1 MKNKT
6 IWIIILVLL
15 LAVAGAAAFI
25 IHDRN
30 ASIGENDTVT
40 FEDDVEQPIGTGDE
54 EDIDMDEFDNG
65 ISYEEELEGAEIT
78 FKDSASEEDF
88 YGTWIADS
96 GHALF
101 LYGDLE
107 LTIEE
112 GGNWHGVV
120 VDEEEQ
126 GTWTFDGKSVKLT
139 SEYFE
144 ATLIFAEDGKLIMQE
159 DREGT
164 GNSEDFLNTVL
175 TKK

>member
-15 LAVAGAAAFI
+15 LAVAGAAAYI
-25 IHDRN
+25 VHDRN
-30 ASIGENDTVT
+30 ANIGENDTVVYD
-40 FEDDVEQPIGTGDE
+40 DDVDEPIDSGDE

-65 ISYEEELEGAEIT
+65 ISYDEELEGAEIT
-78 FKDSASEEDF
+78 FKDAASQEDF
-88 YGTWIADS
+88 YGTWVADS

-112 GGNWHGVV
+112 DGNWHGVV
-120 VDEEEQ
+120 VDEEEK
-126 GTWTFDGKSVKLT
+126 GTWTFDGQSMKLT
-139 SEYFE
+139 SEFFE
-144 ATLIFAEDGKLIMQE
+144 ADLVFAEDGKLIMQE
-159 DREGT
+159 DRVGD
-164 GNSEDFLNTVL
+164 GNKEDILNTVL